1 LDEYVPVL
9 ARCPL
14 FHTIAEK
21 DILSLLVCLTA
32 KKKEY
37 EKDAFVYRY
46 GDEISSVGI
55 VLKGAIHIVQDDY
68 WGNRTIINR
77 VEPGEMFGESFSF
90 AEKRTVQVNI
100 SAPEPATILLIDYK
114 KIITHCSA
122 ACTFHTR
129 LIQNIVKH
137 LADQNIALVSKME
150 FVTQRTT
157 REKLLTYLSTC
168 AHNEKKA
175 SFEIP
180 FNRQELADF
189 LSVER
194 SAMSAELGRM
204 RDEGLI
210 AFNKNQFRLCK

>member
-1 LDEYVPVL
+1 LEKYVPVL
-9 ARCPL
+9 SHCPL
-14 FHTIAEK
+14 FQTIEEQ
-21 DILSLLVCLTA
+21 DILSLLNCLTA
-32 KKKEY
+32 KKKDY
-37 EKDAFVYRY
+37 EKGSLIFRY
-46 GDEISSVGI
+46 GDTISTVGI
-55 VLKGAIHIVQDDY
+55 VLTGAIHIEQDDY

-77 VEPGEMFGESFSF
+77 VGPGEMFGESFSF
-90 AEKRTVQVNI
+90 AEDRVLPVNI
-100 SAPEPATILLIDYK
+100 STPEPTTILLIDYR
-114 KIITHCSA
+114 KIIKTCSA

-129 LIQNIVKH
+129 LIQNILTH

-157 REKLLTYLSTC
+157 REKLLAYLSTC
-168 AHNEKKA
+168 ARNEKRS

-210 AFNKNQFRLCK
+210 VFNKNQFRLCK